1 VARNLF
7 LVFSNPRP
15 GREAEYHRW
24 YEEQHLKE
32 VVSVPPYVAAQRY
45 RVAEAQVNPQTHRFV
60 IAYEFEGTAEE
71 ARKALLE
78 AFPHPPM
85 DLMQDVFVVFAE
97 AFGERAGAGSGPAA
111 LPPSRPGTRG

>member
-15 GREAEYHRW
+15 GREADYHRW

-32 VVSVPPYVAAQRY
+32 VVSVPPYRSAQRY
-45 RVAEAQVNPQTHRFV
+45 RVAEAQVNPQPHRYV
-60 IAYEFEGTAEE
+60 IAYEFEGPAEA

-97 AFGERAGAGSGPAA
+97 ALGQRASAEP
-111 LPPSRPGTRG
+111 

>member
-7 LVFSNPRP
+7 LVFSNPRA

-45 RVAEAQVNPQTHRFV
+45 RVAEAQVSPQTHRYV
-60 IAYEFEGTAEE
+60 IAYEFEGSAEE
-71 ARKALLE
+71 ARKSLLE

-97 AFGERAGAGSGPAA
+97 AFGERAEAGSAPAGQPA
-111 LPPSRPGTRG
+111 PRPGTRE